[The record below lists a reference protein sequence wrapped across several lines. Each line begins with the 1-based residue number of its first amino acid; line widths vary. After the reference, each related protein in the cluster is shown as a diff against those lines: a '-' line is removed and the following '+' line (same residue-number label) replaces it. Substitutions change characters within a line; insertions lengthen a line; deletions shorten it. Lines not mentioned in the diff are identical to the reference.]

1 MKKDIMTGIKYVFKD
16 DDNEEPQQDKRP
28 PGRPKGTKGIPRLSK
43 KDNINYD
50 LIERLCS
57 FGLTDE
63 QLMEAIGI
71 SSFALWEWKKN
82 KLFNKAYTTGK
93 EYYDEKVVRALGE
106 RAVGYQCLEQD
117 VKVVKGKITVTP
129 VIKHYPP
136 DTAAAKFWL
145 TNRKNS
151 EWRDKQDI
159 EMTGKDGGPVT
170 MKIVYEDK
178 TLPDGKGE
186 D

>member
-28 PGRPKGTKGIPRLSK
+28 PGRPKGTTGIPRRSK
-43 KDNINYD
+43 KDLINYD
-50 LIERLCS
+50 SIEKMYS

-63 QLMEAIGI
+63 QVADVLEI
-71 SSFALWEWKKN
+71 SPQSIVDWKKN
-82 KLFNKAYTTGK
+82 KLFLEAQVNGK
-93 EYYDEKVVRALGE
+93 EYWDNKVEMSLAQ
-106 RAVGYQCLEQD
+106 RAVGYKHFEED
-117 VKVVKGKITVTP
+117 VRVCDKEIVRTIVL
-129 VIKHYPP
+129 KHYPP
-136 DTAAAKFWL
+136 DTAAASLWL
-145 TNRKNS
+145 RNRRPK